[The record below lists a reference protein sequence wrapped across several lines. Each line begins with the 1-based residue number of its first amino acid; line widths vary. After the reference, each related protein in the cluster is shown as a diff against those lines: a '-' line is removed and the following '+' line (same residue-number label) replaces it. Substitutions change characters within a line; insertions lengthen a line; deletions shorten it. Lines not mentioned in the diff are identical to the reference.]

1 MHNLHE
7 IAPDKINR
15 LHGVSARVKLPATVS
30 MLVLVLLS
38 GSIVFPVSVALLC
51 LAGAIWNEVPLK
63 QYIRRFSEPA
73 FIASVIFILKAFS
86 PGEDVLLTLPIF
98 GWKLMITSQGLLEGT
113 LIGTRVLASVSL
125 LILLGLTTPFTKLLS
140 ALSWLKVPK
149 TFVDIL
155 MLAYRYIFVLMDD
168 AQVIYK
174 SQKNRL
180 GYAGLLRG
188 LRSFGTLTGS
198 VMLRALDQSITTTTA
213 MVQRG
218 YTGSFHYQQDNK
230 IQIHEVAWAVLSVV
244 IISIY
249 FMLVEGVA
257 V

>member
-1 MHNLHE
+1 MHHLHE
-7 IAPDKINR
+7 ISTERINR
-15 LHGVSARVKLPATVS
+15 LHGVSARVKLPATIS
-30 MLVLVLLS
+30 MLLLVLLS
-38 GSIVFPVSVALLC
+38 DGIVFPVSVTLLC
-51 LAGAIWNEVPLK
+51 LTGAIWNEVPLK

-86 PGEDVLLTLPIF
+86 PGENVLLTLPVF
-98 GWKLMITSQGLLEGT
+98 GWKLMVTSQGLLEGA
-113 LIGTRVLASVSL
+113 LIGARILGAVSL

-168 AQVIYK
+168 AQVIYQ

-188 LRSFGTLTGS
+188 LRSFGVLTGS
-198 VMLRALDQSITTTTA
+198 VILRALDQSMTTTTA

-218 YTGSFHYQQDNK
+218 YTGSFHYQQDN
-230 IQIHEVAWAVLSVV
+230 EVQPREIAWAVLSVV
-244 IISIY
+244 IISLY
-249 FMLVEGVA
+249 FLIVEGVA
-257 V
+257 A